1 MGCGRPL
8 VTGFIKNPVIIGQ
21 FCLEQAYNS
30 SCSNIYNNN
39 NIIPY
44 LPVYNARLC
53 IIHTLIFDLFFPK
66 KKIS

>member
-8 VTGFIKNPVIIGQ
+8 VTGFIKNPVIIYITTTRIVSLFKTKL

-39 NIIPY
+39 NI
-44 LPVYNARLC
+44 V
-53 IIHTLIFDLFFPK
+53 II
-66 KKIS
+66 

>member
-1 MGCGRPL
+1 MRSVWQAQQTAGWVLMGCGRPL

-39 NIIPY
+39 NNIVII
-44 LPVYNARLC
+44 
-53 IIHTLIFDLFFPK
+53 
-66 KKIS
+66 